1 MVCGWRTKVIH
12 FPCLVQGSHRDIILV
27 YSSNWFAHVMW
38 NFGFSLEVVLEWI
51 HFLTVTTTWYQLQ
64 IEMLAVLV
72 TSLSHCGGKYMNS
85 LWIVPNMGIHTLAG
99 HVFRRKKVWKVWELH
114 CMSCFFFGINISR
127 PSCRPNGRRVN
138 VPWKTP
144 CLISSLPKSSSHTP
158 KDLQKGGVKVGPFTP
173 ILTRYDWKTFGS
185 YPSGIFAGECLVKV
199 VKCINVILSV
209 SMILAEHYW
218 DALPVLNGY

>member
-12 FPCLVQGSHRDIILV
+12 FPCLVLGSHRDIILV

-85 LWIVPNMGIHTLAG
+85 LWTVPNMGIHTLAG

-114 CMSCFFFGINISR
+114 CMSCFFFGSTSR
-127 PSCRPNGRRVN
+127 DRRVGPMDEGSTCLEKLRVSSLAFQNPPVIPLKTFKKEAWKWVLSHRSSQGMTGRRLDHIQAAFLLVN
-138 VPWKTP
+138 VSWK
-144 CLISSLPKSSSHTP
+144 LWS
-158 KDLQKGGVKVGPFTP
+158 
-173 ILTRYDWKTFGS
+173 
-185 YPSGIFAGECLVKV
+185 A
-199 VKCINVILSV
+199 
-209 SMILAEHYW
+209 SM
-218 DALPVLNGY
+218 